1 MVGIGLSVV
10 AYLPQ
15 VSHVAKERC
24 SAGVSSRAWAMWLTS
39 SLLVGALAVYRRD
52 YVFISLAASGFLS
65 SRPSSSSLG
74 DTGVWPVAP
83 TGTSPSSP
91 RPDDREPR
99 KPPPFHDPPSPRHN
113 PPKECSIDCCPTT
126 RIGN

>member
-65 SRPSSSSLG
+65 SAAILLLARRYRG
-74 DTGVWPVAP
+74 MAC
-83 TGTSPSSP
+83 GTH
-91 RPDDREPR
+91 RNLTLQ
-99 KPPPFHDPPSPRHN
+99 PPPR
-113 PPKECSIDCCPTT
+113 
-126 RIGN
+126 